1 MRHLIVQLPCILL
14 LIQIDYLAMREITS
28 MREIILIVPPISV
41 FSDEQVI
48 FNILNHL
55 QVSVVVYSIF
65 LSGLNSFL
73 VWWKSLISFGFNFSC
88 WYDCTVRL
96 RCLS

>member
-1 MRHLIVQLPCILL
+1 MRHLIVQLTMQSCFFS
-14 LIQIDYLAMREITS
+14 IQIDYPALKE
-28 MREIILIVPPISV
+28 ILIVPPISV

-48 FNILNHL
+48 SNIFNHF
-55 QVSVVVYSIF
+55 QASVVVYSIF

-88 WYDCTVRL
+88 LV
-96 RCLS
+96 